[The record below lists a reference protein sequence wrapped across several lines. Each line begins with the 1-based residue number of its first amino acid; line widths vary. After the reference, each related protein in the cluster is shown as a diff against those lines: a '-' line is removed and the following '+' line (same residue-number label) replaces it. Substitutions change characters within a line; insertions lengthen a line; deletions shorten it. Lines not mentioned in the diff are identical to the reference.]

1 MAELLLSPFNEWHWA
16 HFSKSLWTSLFF
28 SCVILLL
35 ILFYSSIGHKMHP
48 DSLFVKSLPCSLSLF
63 YCFHHHRSLVCL
75 RERLWMCSLN
85 LSYTVCVHIHT
96 LAVELS
102 SLLYLSWKHWSEPV
116 AECVR
121 WKYYSSALNIYLLI
135 FSYRIWN
142 NNNNAL
148 IYFIYAKPKA
158 A

>member
-1 MAELLLSPFNEWHWA
+1 MTDIVHGRSAAFSFNEWHWA

-35 ILFYSSIGHKMHP
+35 MKPSLFYSSIGHKMHP

-75 RERLWMCSLN
+75 RERLGMCLLY

-96 LAVELS
+96 AASPVDVS
-102 SLLYLSWKHWSEPV
+102 SLLFLSWKHWREPV
-116 AECVR
+116 AERVLR
-121 WKYYSSALNIYLLI
+121 QVGVLFFSLGYI
-135 FSYRIWN
+135 FAYI
-142 NNNNAL
+142 
-148 IYFIYAKPKA
+148 FIQNME
-158 A
+158 